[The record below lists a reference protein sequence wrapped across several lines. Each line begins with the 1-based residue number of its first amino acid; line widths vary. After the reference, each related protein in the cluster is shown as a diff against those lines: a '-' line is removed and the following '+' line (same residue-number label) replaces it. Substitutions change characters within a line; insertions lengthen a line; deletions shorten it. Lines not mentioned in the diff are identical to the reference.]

1 MIDLNLI
8 VAVLI
13 CCLAAVLVYEL
24 YNSRRIRF
32 RSLRLCSPSKAEA
45 DRVNELKIL
54 HLSDI
59 HTCQSSG
66 RKLAAVEAMS
76 QKEWDFVFITGD
88 LIENDFGIEPVAAAL
103 GKLKAKYGKFAVL
116 GNHDYFSFQ
125 PQNIVQWFNVLFASA
140 IEICESDCRVPN
152 DIERL
157 LESLE
162 RVGVRVLR
170 NEVVEGVTEQGCPYQ
185 IFGIDDPSTERDNP
199 AVLVERKSR
208 EALRLVLMHSL
219 HRLDGIRPLEPEVVM
234 CGHTHGGQIRIPFFG
249 ALCTDSDAPRRAASG
264 LVRLGGC
271 RVHISPGIGAGLI
284 FPYRINSPPEIT
296 EIIIPQVVAAT
307 DRLDSEF

>member
-13 CCLAAVLVYEL
+13 SGLAAVLAYEL

-32 RSLRLCSPSKAEA
+32 RSLRLGSALKVET

-59 HTCQSSG
+59 HTCKSSG

-88 LIENDFGIEPVAAAL
+88 LIENDSGIEPVAAAL

-125 PQNIVQWFNVLFASA
+125 PQNIVQWFQALLAST
-140 IEICESDCRVPN
+140 IEICKTDCRVPN

-157 LESLE
+157 LDSLS
-162 RVGVRVLR
+162 RVGVCVLR
-170 NEVVEGVTEQGCPYQ
+170 NEVVEGVTDQGCPYQ

-199 AVLVERKSR
+199 MVLVERKNR

-219 HRLDGIRPLEPEVVM
+219 HRLDSVRPLDPEVVI

-249 ALCTDSDAPRRAASG
+249 ALYTDSDAPRRAASG
-264 LVRLGGC
+264 LIWLEGC

-296 EIIIPQVVAAT
+296 EIIIPQVVPAT
-307 DRLDSEF
+307 DRLDSDF